1 MSNKQ
6 MTAVRWLFKEIKKD
20 ILGLEYDYSIE
31 LQTALQMESQKQQKY
46 DEMLAMLEICKER
59 TTSIIMYDEL
69 EQLIKEAK
77 EL

>member
-6 MTAVRWLFKEIKKD
+6 MTAVEWLIENTVMSKDIWYDEIKH
-20 ILGLEYDYSIE
+20 
-31 LQTALQMESQKQQKY
+31 ALQMESHKQQKY
-46 DEMLAMLEICKER
+46 DEMVRMLEICKQ
-59 TTSIIMYDEL
+59 TTSSMIIYDEI